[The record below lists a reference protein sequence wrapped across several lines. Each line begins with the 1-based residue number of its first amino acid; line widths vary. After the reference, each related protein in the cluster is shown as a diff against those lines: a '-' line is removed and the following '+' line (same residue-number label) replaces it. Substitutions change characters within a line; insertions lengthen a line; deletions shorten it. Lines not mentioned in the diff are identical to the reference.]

1 MSGQAQAQ
9 HLQAAIQA
17 YDSLAT
23 INITDSLNT
32 LSTEVDSYSRNQ
44 SSCRRTALE
53 TAMTP
58 IQNYYTGLRTTNISL
73 QKYLSGTANQVS
85 DTFNGIVNKDRY
97 DGRAHP
103 EETTADREVMNGAFP
118 KLRPGSVPYIL
129 TAGVFMLLLSIFLA
143 FQMMGFTAQVNL
155 PPTLSAMMSAPAQ
168 ASLPFYKNPL
178 ILGGAVV
185 VLITTTI
192 IFAIL
197 YFKQKKQLSGQ

>member
-1 MSGQAQAQ
+1 MSGQAQD
-9 HLQAAIQA
+9 LQQAIQA
-17 YDSLAT
+17 YEQLAT
-23 INITDSLNT
+23 IDITASLDT
-32 LSTEVDSYSRNQ
+32 LSTEVDNYSRDQ
-44 SSCRRTALE
+44 SPCRLTALQ

-85 DTFNGIVNKDRY
+85 DTFNGLVNKERY
-97 DGRAHP
+97 DNRTHP

-129 TAGVFMLLLSIFLA
+129 TAGVFMMLLSIFIA
-143 FQMMGFTAQVNL
+143 FQIMGFTAQVNL
-155 PPTLSAMMSAPAQ
+155 PPAISAMISAPAQ

-185 VLITTTI
+185 VLITSTI

>member
-9 HLQAAIQA
+9 HLQNAIQA
-17 YDSLAT
+17 YEQLAT
-23 INITDSLNT
+23 IDIPASLST
-32 LSTEVDSYSRNQ
+32 LSIEVDNYSRDQ
-44 SSCRRTALE
+44 SPCRLTALQ
-53 TAMTP
+53 TALTP
-58 IQNYYTGLRTTNISL
+58 IQTYYTGLRTTNTSL

-85 DTFNGIVNKDRY
+85 DTFDGLVNKERY
-97 DGRAHP
+97 DDRAHP
-103 EETTADREVMNGAFP
+103 EETTGEREVMNGVFP
-118 KLRPGSVPYIL
+118 KLRPTSIPYIL

-143 FQMMGFTAQVNL
+143 FQMMGFTAQLNL

-185 VLITTTI
+185 VLISSTI

-197 YFKQKKQLSGQ
+197 YFKQRKQLSGQ